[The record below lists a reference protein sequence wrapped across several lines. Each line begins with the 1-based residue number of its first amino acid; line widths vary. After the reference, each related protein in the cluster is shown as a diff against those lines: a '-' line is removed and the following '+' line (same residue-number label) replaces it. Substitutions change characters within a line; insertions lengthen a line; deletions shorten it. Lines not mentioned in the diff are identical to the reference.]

1 MNPAHRM
8 SKKKELGKGIRAL
21 LSNIENSNNPKEKTE
36 LVKELNSSILEI
48 PLDKI
53 EVNPFQPRS
62 EFDKAELDE
71 LAQSIKIH
79 GLIQAITVRS
89 LGGDNY
95 QLISGER
102 RLRASKIAGLKT
114 VPAFI
119 RVADDQALLEM
130 ALIEN
135 IQRSNL
141 NAIEVAISYQRLM
154 VECDLTHESLSE
166 RVGKKRST
174 ISNYVRLLKL
184 PPQVQSSIKNNEI
197 SMGHARALAGI
208 DDVGLQLD
216 IYKEVLNKNLS
227 VRALEGLI
235 KSYASSTTT
244 ASPVK
249 KSNELP
255 AEVKKIQDVLSA
267 SLGTS
272 VKIKRSEVGNGEIS
286 IKFKSDREFND
297 IISVLE
303 RLED

>member
-1 MNPAHRM
+1 M

-21 LSNIENSNNPKEKTE
+21 LSNIENSSNPKEKTE

-48 PLDKI
+48 SVDKI
-53 EVNPFQPRS
+53 EVNPFQPRK
-62 EFDKAELDE
+62 EFDDVELKE

-79 GLIQAITVRS
+79 GLIQAITVRN
-89 LGGDNY
+89 LGGDKY

-102 RLRASKIAGLKT
+102 RLRASKLAGLKT
-114 VPAFI
+114 IPAFI
-119 RVADDQALLEM
+119 RIADDQALLEM

-184 PPQVQSSIKNNEI
+184 PPQIQSSIKDNSI
-197 SMGHARALAGI
+197 SMGHARALAGL

-216 IYKEVLNKNLS
+216 IYKEVLSKNLS
-227 VRALEGLI
+227 VRALENLI
-235 KSYASSTTT
+235 KSYTSNSEQSS
-244 ASPVK
+244 APKKVK
-249 KSNELP
+249 ELP
-255 AEVKKIQDVLSA
+255 PEVKKIQDNLSA

-272 VKIKRSEVGNGEIS
+272 VKIKRAEAGNGEIN

-297 IISVLE
+297 IIAILE
-303 RLED
+303 KLED

>member
-1 MNPAHRM
+1 M

-21 LSNIENSNNPKEKTE
+21 LSNIENTNNPREKTE

-48 PLDKI
+48 PVDKI

-62 EFDKAELDE
+62 DFDKDELDE

-89 LGGDNY
+89 LGGDQY

-102 RLRASKIAGLKT
+102 RLRASKLAGLKT

-184 PPQVQSSIKNNEI
+184 PPQIQSSIKNSEI
-197 SMGHARALAGI
+197 SMGHARSLAGI
-208 DDVGLQLD
+208 EDVGLQLD

-227 VRALEGLI
+227 VRALESLI
-235 KSYASSTTT
+235 KSYSRDTSPT
-244 ASPVK
+244 APAK
-249 KSNELP
+249 KATELP
-255 AEVKKIQDVLSA
+255 AEVKKIQDVLSS

-272 VKIKRSEVGNGEIS
+272 VKIKRSDVGSGEIS
-286 IKFKSDREFND
+286 IKFKSDREFNA
-297 IISVLE
+297 IIAVLE
-303 RLED
+303 KLED

>member
-1 MNPAHRM
+1 M

-21 LSNIENSNNPKEKTE
+21 LSNIENSNNPREKTE

-48 PLDKI
+48 ALDNI

-62 EFDKAELDE
+62 EFDPEELQE
-71 LAQSIKIH
+71 LAQSIKMH
-79 GLIQAITVRS
+79 GLIQAITVRN
-89 LGGDNY
+89 LGGDKY

-102 RLRASKIAGLKT
+102 RLRAGKIAGLNT
-114 VPAFI
+114 IPAFI
-119 RVADDQALLEM
+119 RIADDQALLEM

-154 VECDLTHESLSE
+154 VECDLTHETLSE
-166 RVGKKRST
+166 RIGKKRST

-184 PPQVQSSIKNNEI
+184 PPQIQSSIKNNEI
-197 SMGHARALAGI
+197 SMGHARSLAGV

-227 VRALEGLI
+227 VRALENLI
-235 KSYASSTTT
+235 KSYSNESKTT
-244 ASPVK
+244 APK
-249 KSNELP
+249 KNKELP
-255 AEVKKIQDVLSA
+255 AEVKKIQDNLST

-272 VKIKRSEVGNGEIS
+272 VKIKRDEGGSGEIS

-297 IISVLE
+297 ILAVLD

>member
-1 MNPAHRM
+1 M
-8 SKKKELGKGIRAL
+8 SKKTDIKRGLRAV
-21 LSNIENSNNPKEKTE
+21 LSGAENITNSKEKTQ
-36 LVKELNSSILEI
+36 LVKELNKSILEI
-48 PLDKI
+48 PLDSI

-62 EFDKAELDE
+62 EFDPEELQE

-89 LGGDNY
+89 LGGDKY

-102 RLRASKIAGLKT
+102 RMRASKLAGLKT

-119 RVADDQALLEM
+119 RIADDQALLEM

-141 NAIEVAISYQRLM
+141 NSIEIAISYQRLM

-184 PPQVQSSIKNNEI
+184 PPQIQSSIKNNEI
-197 SMGHARALAGI
+197 SMGHARSLAGI

-216 IYKEVLNKNLS
+216 IYKEVLSKNLS
-227 VRALEGLI
+227 VRALENLI
-235 KSYASSTTT
+235 KTYSSESKSVAS
-244 ASPVK
+244 K

-255 AEVKKIQDVLSA
+255 AEVKKVQDNLSA
-267 SLGTS
+267 NLGTS
-272 VKIKRSEVGNGEIS
+272 VKIKRTENGSGEIS
-286 IKFKSDREFND
+286 IKFRSDREFNE
-297 IISVLE
+297 ILTVLE
-303 RLED
+303 KLED

>member
-1 MNPAHRM
+1 M

-21 LSNIENSNNPKEKTE
+21 LSNIENTSSPKEKTE

-62 EFDKAELDE
+62 EFDQEELEE
-71 LAQSIKIH
+71 LAQSIKTH
-79 GLIQAITVRS
+79 GLIQAITVRN
-89 LGGDNY
+89 LGGDKY

-102 RLRASKIAGLKT
+102 RLRAGKMAGLKT
-114 VPAFI
+114 IPAFI
-119 RVADDQALLEM
+119 RIADDQALLEM

-184 PPQVQSSIKNNEI
+184 PPQIQSSIKNNEI
-197 SMGHARALAGI
+197 SMGHARSLAGI

-227 VRALEGLI
+227 VRALENLI
-235 KSYASSTTT
+235 KSYSSEPKASVSR
-244 ASPVK
+244 
-249 KSNELP
+249 KSSELP
-255 AEVKKIQDVLSA
+255 AEVKKIQDNLS
-267 SLGTS
+267 STFGTS
-272 VKIKRSEVGNGEIS
+272 VKIKRSESGSGEIN
-286 IKFKSDREFND
+286 IKFKSDREFNE
-297 IISVLE
+297 ILEVLD

>member
-1 MNPAHRM
+1 MN
-8 SKKKELGKGIRAL
+8 KKKELGKGIRAL
-21 LSNIENSNNPKEKTE
+21 LSNIENSNNPSEKTQ

-48 PLDKI
+48 PLDNI

-62 EFDKAELDE
+62 EFDPEELSE

-89 LGGDNY
+89 LGGDMY

-102 RLRASKIAGLKT
+102 RLKASKIAGLKT
-114 VPAFI
+114 IPAFI
-119 RVADDQALLEM
+119 RIADDQALLEM

-141 NAIEVAISYQRLM
+141 NVIEIAISYQRLM

-184 PPQVQSSIKNNEI
+184 PPQIQSSIKNGEI
-197 SMGHARALAGI
+197 SMGHARSLAGL

-216 IYKEVLNKNLS
+216 IYKEVLAKNLS
-227 VRALEGLI
+227 VRALENLI
-235 KSYASSTTT
+235 KSYSSE
-244 ASPVK
+244 AKLAAPKQSK
-249 KSNELP
+249 ELP
-255 AEVKKIQDVLSA
+255 AEVKKIQDTLSA
-267 SLGTS
+267 NLGTS
-272 VKIKRSEVGNGEIS
+272 VKIKRSEGGSGEIS

-297 IISVLE
+297 ILDVLN

>member
-1 MNPAHRM
+1 M

-21 LSNIENSNNPKEKTE
+21 LSNIENSNNPREKTE

-48 PLDKI
+48 SVDNI
-53 EVNPFQPRS
+53 EVNPFQPRA
-62 EFDKAELDE
+62 EFDQAELEE

-89 LGGDNY
+89 MGGDSY

-119 RVADDQALLEM
+119 RIADDQALLEM

-184 PPQVQSSIKNNEI
+184 PPQVQSAIKNNEI
-197 SMGHARALAGI
+197 SMGHARSLAGI
-208 DDVGLQLD
+208 EDVGLQLD
-216 IYKEVLNKNLS
+216 IFKEVLNKNLS
-227 VRALEGLI
+227 VRALENLI
-235 KSYASSTTT
+235 KTYSSGSTPT
-244 ASPVK
+244 PPK

-255 AEVKKIQDVLSA
+255 AEVKKIQDNLSS

-272 VKIKRSEVGNGEIS
+272 VKIKRSELGAGEIN
-286 IKFKSDREFND
+286 IKFKSDREFNE

>member
-1 MNPAHRM
+1 M

-21 LSNIENSNNPKEKTE
+21 LSNIENSNSPSEKTQ

-48 PLDKI
+48 PLSKI

-62 EFDKAELDE
+62 EFDPEELQE
-71 LAQSIKIH
+71 LAQSIKTH

-89 LGGDNY
+89 LGGDEY

-102 RLRASKIAGLKT
+102 RLRASKQAGLKT
-114 VPAFI
+114 IPAFI
-119 RVADDQALLEM
+119 RIADDQALLEM

-141 NAIEVAISYQRLM
+141 NSIEIAISYQRLM

-184 PPQVQSSIKNNEI
+184 PPQIQSSIKNNDI
-197 SMGHARALAGI
+197 SMGHARSLAGI

-216 IYKEVLNKNLS
+216 IYKEVLDKTLS
-227 VRALEGLI
+227 VRALENLI
-235 KSYASSTTT
+235 KSYSSESKQ
-244 ASPVK
+244 AVAK
-249 KSNELP
+249 KSKELP
-255 AEVKKIQDVLSA
+255 AEVKKIQDNLSA
-267 SLGTS
+267 NLGTS
-272 VKIKRSEVGNGEIS
+272 VKIKRTEGGSGEIS

-297 IISVLE
+297 ILAVLE
-303 RLED
+303 KLED

>member
-1 MNPAHRM
+1 MSK
-8 SKKKELGKGIRAL
+8 SKKKELGKGLRAL
-21 LSNIENSNNPKEKTE
+21 LTNIENTNSPKEKTE

-48 PLDKI
+48 PLANI
-53 EVNPFQPRS
+53 EVNPFQPRT
-62 EFDKAELDE
+62 EFDPEELSE

-89 LGGDNY
+89 IGGDQY

-102 RLRASKIAGLKT
+102 RMRASKLAGLTT

-119 RVADDQALLEM
+119 RIADDQALLEM

-184 PPQVQSSIKNNEI
+184 PPQIQSSIKNNEI
-197 SMGHARALAGI
+197 SMGHARSLAGI
-208 DDVGLQLD
+208 DEVSLQLD
-216 IYKEVLNKNLS
+216 IFKEVIAKNLS
-227 VRALEGLI
+227 VRALETLI
-235 KSYASSTTT
+235 KTYN
-244 ASPVK
+244 SPAPVVVPK
-249 KSNELP
+249 VSKELP
-255 AEVKKIQDVLSA
+255 AEVKKVQDNLS
-267 SLGTS
+267 SNLGTS
-272 VKIKRSEVGNGEIS
+272 VKIKRSDSGSGEIS
-286 IKFKSDREFND
+286 IKFGSDREFNN
-297 IISVLE
+297 ILAILE
-303 RLED
+303 KLDD

>member
-1 MNPAHRM
+1 M

-21 LSNIENSNNPKEKTE
+21 LSNIENSSNPKEKNE

-48 PLDKI
+48 PLDNI

-62 EFDKAELDE
+62 EFDPEELQE
-71 LAQSIKIH
+71 LAQSIKTH

-89 LGGDNY
+89 LGGNKY

-114 VPAFI
+114 IPVFI

-184 PPQVQSSIKNNEI
+184 PPQIQSSIKNNEI
-197 SMGHARALAGI
+197 SMGHARSLAGV

-216 IYKEVLNKNLS
+216 IYKEVLSKNLS
-227 VRALEGLI
+227 VRALENII
-235 KSYASSTTT
+235 KSYSAE
-244 ASPVK
+244 A
-249 KSNELP
+249 KSGAPNKSKELP
-255 AEVKKIQDVLSA
+255 AEVKKIQDNLS
-267 SLGTS
+267 STLGTS
-272 VKIKRSEVGNGEIS
+272 VKIKRGESGNGEIS

-297 IISVLE
+297 ILAVLD
-303 RLED
+303 RLEN

>member
-1 MNPAHRM
+1 M

-21 LSNIENSNNPKEKTE
+21 LSNIENTSNQKEKTE

-48 PLDKI
+48 PVDRI
-53 EVNPFQPRS
+53 EVNPFQPRT
-62 EFDKAELDE
+62 EFDPAELAE
-71 LAQSIKIH
+71 LSQSIKIH

-89 LGGDNY
+89 LGGDQY

-102 RLRASKIAGLKT
+102 RLRASKLAGLKK
-114 VPAFI
+114 VPAFV

-184 PPQVQSSIKNNEI
+184 PPQVQSSIKEGTI

-208 DDVGLQLD
+208 EEVGLQLD
-216 IYKEVLNKNLS
+216 IFKEVVAKSMS
-227 VRALEGLI
+227 VRALENLI
-235 KSYASSTTT
+235 KSYNSDEKSKPETKSS
-244 ASPVK
+244 
-249 KSNELP
+249 KSIP
-255 AEVKKIQDVLSA
+255 AEVKKIQDDLSVT
-267 SLGTS
+267 LGTS
-272 VKIKRSEVGNGEIS
+272 VKIKRSEAGNGEIM
-286 IKFKSDREFND
+286 IKFGSDREFNNIMD
-297 IISVLE
+297 ILE
-303 RLED
+303 KLND